1 LVLDPCVT
9 IQPLLTLVTPFRAV
23 SCERPSVE
31 YTVVLVG
38 SLDTKS
44 DENDYVRQLIQNAG
58 IKTIVIDTSVLG
70 EPGFAPDIARS
81 QVAEEGG
88 ASHSALVAA
97 HDRGQALTVMAA
109 GAAKI
114 VARLQ
119 AEGRIDGAIAIGGT
133 GGTSIAA
140 TAFRELPFGF
150 PKLIVSTAASGNTE
164 AYIGDTDLILVPSIV
179 DVAGL
184 NRISTRIMANAVA
197 ALIGMVTS
205 EEELPQAGS
214 LRPLV
219 AASMFGVT
227 TPCVTEARRL
237 LEERGYEVLVFH
249 MTGSGGRALES
260 LIRKGVF
267 AGVLDVTTT
276 ELADHLVGGVF
287 DAGGERLTAAG
298 ELGIP
303 QVVSVGALDMVN
315 FGPPDTVPA
324 QFAGRTLYEHNSSVT
339 LMRTTPE
346 ECAQLGSEVARKL
359 AAATGPTTLFLPL
372 RGISAIAM
380 RGEPFYD
387 AAADER
393 LFASIRE
400 GLTGTRVT
408 VKQLDTDINDPEF
421 ALAMV
426 DDLHAAIQAS

>member
-1 LVLDPCVT
+1 
-9 IQPLLTLVTPFRAV
+9 
-23 SCERPSVE
+23 VE

-44 DENDYVRQLIQNAG
+44 AENDYVRQLIENAG
-58 IKTIVIDTSVLG
+58 VRALVVDTSVLG
-70 EPGFAPDIARS
+70 EPGFTPDITRS
-81 QVAEEGG
+81 EVAAAGG
-88 ASHSALVAA
+88 GNHADLVSA
-97 HDRGQALTVMAA
+97 HDRGHALTVMAA

-114 VARLQ
+114 VAQLQ
-119 AEGRIDGAIAIGGT
+119 SEGRIDGAIAIGGT

-140 TAFRELPFGF
+140 TAFRELPLGF

-197 ALIGMVTS
+197 ALVGMVTS
-205 EEELPQAGS
+205 EAEPVGAES
-214 LRPLV
+214 LRPIV

-260 LIRKGVF
+260 LISKGVF

-287 DAGGERLTAAG
+287 DAGSERLTAAG
-298 ELGIP
+298 ALGIP

-315 FGPPDTVPA
+315 FGPPDTVPK

-346 ECAQLGSEVARKL
+346 ECAQLGSEIARKL
-359 AAATGPTTLFLPL
+359 AAATGSTALFLPL

-380 RGEPFYD
+380 EGEPFYD
-387 AAADER
+387 ADADER

-400 GLTGTRVT
+400 GLVGSGVT
-408 VKQLDTDINDPEF
+408 VTELDTDINDPAF

-426 DDLHAAIQAS
+426 DALDAAIKSS